1 MDRQRD
7 DGLPQPLP
15 QPQPSSENK
24 HQHDGIPQRVAIIG
38 TGLAG
43 LSTAYL
49 LHNDGH
55 KRYAVTLFEQV
66 RALSHPSQNTSVLG
80 FGLGLDLDSGSIPGL
95 H

>member
-1 MDRQRD
+1 MDQQRD
-7 DGLPQPLP
+7 DGLPKPLP
-15 QPQPSSENK
+15 QPQPNRENQQNQ
-24 HQHDGIPQRVAIIG
+24 HQHQEILQRVAIIG

-49 LHNDGH
+49 LHNDEH

-66 RALSHPSQNTSVLG
+66 RALSHPSPKA
-80 FGLGLDLDSGSIPGL
+80 SIPGL

>member
-1 MDRQRD
+1 MDQQRD
-7 DGLPQPLP
+7 DGLPKPLP
-15 QPQPSSENK
+15 RPQPDRENQQN
-24 HQHDGIPQRVAIIG
+24 QHHEILQRVAIIG

-49 LHNDGH
+49 LQNDGH

-66 RALSHPSQNTSVLG
+66 RALSHPSPKAS
-80 FGLGLDLDSGSIPGL
+80 SSGL

>member
-1 MDRQRD
+1 MDQQRD

-15 QPQPSSENK
+15 QPQPNSENQQN
-24 HQHDGIPQRVAIIG
+24 QHHDIPQRVAIIG

-66 RALSHPSQNTSVLG
+66 RALSHPSQNTSVLE
-80 FGLGLDLDSGSIPGL
+80 LDSGSLPGL
-95 H
+95 N